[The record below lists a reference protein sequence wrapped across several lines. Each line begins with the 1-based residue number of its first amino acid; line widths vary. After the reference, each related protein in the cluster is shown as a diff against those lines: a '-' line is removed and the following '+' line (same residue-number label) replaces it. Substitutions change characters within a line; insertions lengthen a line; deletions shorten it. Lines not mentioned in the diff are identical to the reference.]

1 MVLITRLND
10 IGDKNPMNEICL
22 FGDSAAQGI
31 VLDESENYRVS
42 RAGCIRLMKRGG
54 YPIRNYAVHGYTVSQ
69 GLECFRNTKTDP
81 GNPCVIE
88 FGGNDCDL
96 DWDAV
101 SQDPDHFHDGK
112 TPLAEFRNL
121 LKQFIREA
129 RDRDLD
135 PILVTPLP
143 LMSGR
148 YYRWV
153 SKGRDADRILKYL
166 RNDPE
171 SISRW
176 QERYAIAVRNTAAEC
191 GCHLADAR
199 AWMLEELNYPS
210 LICEDGIHPNEA
222 GHEIIARK
230 AMEHFPRKG

>member
-1 MVLITRLND
+1 
-10 IGDKNPMNEICL
+10 MNEIYL

-42 RAGCIRLMKRGG
+42 RVGCIRLMRRSE
-54 YPIRNYAVHGYTVSQ
+54 YPIHNYAVHGYTVKQ
-69 GLECFRNTKTDP
+69 GLESFRNLRTEP
-81 GNPCVIE
+81 GNICVIE

-112 TPLAEFRNL
+112 TPLAEFRSL
-121 LKQFIREA
+121 LKQFVLESRV
-129 RDRDLD
+129 RDLD
-135 PILVTPLP
+135 PVLVTPLP

-153 SKGRDADRILKYL
+153 SKRRDADRILKYL

-176 QERYAIAVRNTAAEC
+176 QERYAIAVRYTAAEC
-191 GCHLADAR
+191 GCHLADVR
-199 AWMLEELNYPS
+199 AWMLEELDYPS

-230 AMEHFPRKG
+230 AMEHFPHKG